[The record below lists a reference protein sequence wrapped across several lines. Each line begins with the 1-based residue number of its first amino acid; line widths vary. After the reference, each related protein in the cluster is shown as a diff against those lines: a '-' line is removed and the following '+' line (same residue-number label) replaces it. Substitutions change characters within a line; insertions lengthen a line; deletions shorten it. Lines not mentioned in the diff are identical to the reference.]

1 MADMKS
7 GQEQQSKP
15 TQTQEPR
22 GFGEHTRK
30 TPSENAHELGWGLN
44 QDERTRMPEGKKPY
58 DGGTDYDYGARDF
71 GDSPADT
78 SAEDAG
84 QKTPRAEGDSRERG
98 AA

>member
-1 MADMKS
+1 MADTKS

-15 TQTQEPR
+15 VQTPEPR

-44 QDERTRMPEGKKPY
+44 QDERTRLPEGKQPS

-71 GDSPADT
+71 GDSPTDGRN
-78 SAEDAG
+78 EQAG
-84 QKTPRAEGDSRERG
+84 LDVQPVERDSRKRG